1 MTRKIEW
8 KKIKKI
14 FFVGIKGVGMMPLS
28 LIAKDFGFEVAGSDI
43 SEEFITDK
51 VLGENKINIFEG
63 FEKYDIESFFGGL
76 QSDSCLVITTG
87 AHSGY
92 DNSQVIWSKNNNIS
106 ILNQGQALGIFMNGK
121 PFNRSL
127 RGITVTGSHGK
138 TTISAMLA
146 SAFSYL
152 NMNPSYSVG
161 TSEIFPTG
169 YSGHYGNGEF
179 FIAEGDEYVG
189 EPIYDRTPKILYQK
203 PEFAI
208 INNIDFDHPDIYKD
222 INDVKDTMLKFINN
236 MDFEGKIFLNSD
248 DANLQDL
255 KERIREDLEVIFYGK
270 NNAKYKIFDIESD
283 LGSIKFK
290 VAKENNLFGNFNLSI
305 PGIHNAY
312 NALSVIA
319 VLDSIGI
326 ESDKISGAIFNYR
339 GCKRRMEMVGKTE
352 RGSIIIDDY
361 GHHPVEIR
369 STLKALKEFYG
380 KKIICVFQSH
390 TYSRTKEFLIDFS
403 KSFSEVEEL
412 ILLPIFRSQRDT
424 ESDIIS
430 DKDFTIPFK
439 TVKKNVYMAKGINDA
454 VEYVKKLNI
463 ESDYIIVTIGAG
475 DVYKVGYKLI
485 K

>member
-1 MTRKIEW
+1 MTKKIEW
-8 KKIKKI
+8 KKI

-51 VLGENKINIFEG
+51 VLEENEINIIEG
-63 FEKYDIESFFGGL
+63 FEKHDIESFFGGL
-76 QSDSCLVITTG
+76 QPDFCLVITTG

-92 DNSQVIWSKNNNIS
+92 DNPQVIWAKNNNIS
-106 ILNQGQALGIFMNGK
+106 ILNQGQALGIFMTGK
-121 PFNRSL
+121 PFDRTL

-152 NMNPSYSVG
+152 NLNPSYSVG

-236 MDFEGKIFLNSD
+236 MDFGGKIFLNSD

-255 KERIREDLEVIFYGK
+255 KVKIREDLEVIFYGK
-270 NNAKYKIFDIESD
+270 NNAKYTIFDIESD

-290 VAKENNLFGNFNLSI
+290 VAKENNLFGNFKLSI

-326 ESDKISGAIFNYR
+326 ESDKINDAIFNYK
-339 GCKRRMEMVGKTE
+339 GCKRRMEKVGKTE
-352 RGSIIIDDY
+352 NGSIIIDDY
-361 GHHPVEIR
+361 GHHPIEIR
-369 STLKALKEFYG
+369 STLKALKEFYE

-390 TYSRTKEFLIDFS
+390 TYSRTREFLIDFS

-430 DKDFTIPFK
+430 DSKFSDPFK
-439 TVKKNVYMAKGINDA
+439 HNLEKVYMASSIDDA
-454 VEYVKKLNI
+454 TNYIKMLYLN
-463 ESDYIIVTIGAG
+463 EDFMIVTIGAG